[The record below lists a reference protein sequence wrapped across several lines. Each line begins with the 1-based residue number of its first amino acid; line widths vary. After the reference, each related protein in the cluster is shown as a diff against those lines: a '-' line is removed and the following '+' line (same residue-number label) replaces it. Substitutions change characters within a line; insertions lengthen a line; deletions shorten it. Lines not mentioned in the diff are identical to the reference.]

1 MSFKIKSK
9 DYAKNN
15 PHCRKVAT
23 ITGGELDKKCLYL
36 CDDDSAG
43 ETEIKLEG
51 RSQFQPV
58 PFHAKDQIERLFI
71 SGASGSGKSTYLAKW
86 LRQFLKQKG
95 NKEAPIY
102 IFSSVDHDPVLDDD
116 ALISPNI
123 VRVLDE
129 VDEDEI
135 ISEPLGL
142 NDFEEGSVII
152 FDDSMKI
159 TNPKVRVMVF
169 CLMELLLEVARH
181 KNIQLVVTTHILNNY
196 RATKTIQTEATNVC
210 VFPKFS
216 GGLYHIRQYLEKK
229 VGMNKQELKKFLSMS
244 NNSRWVTLFRSNPM
258 FVMSSK
264 QIYLYDPFK
273 DE

>member
-152 FDDSMKI
+152 FDDTLKI
-159 TNPKVRVMVF
+159 QNPKVRVMIF
-169 CLMELLLEVARH
+169 CLLESMLEIARH
-181 KNIQLVVTTHILNNY
+181 KNLTIITTSHILSNY
-196 RATKTIQTEATNVC
+196 RQTRTIQNEATAVTI
-210 VFPKFS
+210 FPAFA
-216 GGLYHIRQYLEKK
+216 GGLYGIREYLKRK
-229 VGMNKQELKKFLSMS
+229 VGMSPQDIKKILSLS
-244 NNSRWVTLFRSNPM
+244 KTSRWITLYRTCPM
-258 FVMSSK
+258 FVLSAK
-264 QIYLYDPFK
+264 QAYIYDQFTE
-273 DE
+273 D